1 LTPTADPVRRPSITR
16 RLASMLYECLLLFGI
31 LAALLVL
38 PHFLL
43 GALAHRLVTPIIVQ
57 AHAFIVLLVYCLWFW
72 SNGRQTLAMKTWRI
86 RLLTREGQSVRPA
99 QALLRYLLCWPS
111 IILGGIGILWALVDR
126 ERLFLHDR
134 LAGTQLVLS
143 GELAKQQP
151 PASG

>member
-1 LTPTADPVRRPSITR
+1 MTPTAAPVRRPSITR

-86 RLLTREGQSVRPA
+86 RLLTRDGQPVRPA

-111 IILGGIGILWALVDR
+111 IILGGVGILWALVDR

-143 GELAKQQP
+143 GELAKRLP
-151 PASG
+151 SG

>member
-1 LTPTADPVRRPSITR
+1 
-16 RLASMLYECLLLFGI
+16 MLYECLLLFGI

>member
-1 LTPTADPVRRPSITR
+1 
-16 RLASMLYECLLLFGI
+16 MLYESLLLFGI

>member
-1 LTPTADPVRRPSITR
+1 
-16 RLASMLYECLLLFGI
+16 MLYESLLLFGI

-86 RLLTREGQSVRPA
+86 RLLTRDGQPVRPA

-134 LAGTQLVLS
+134 LAGTQLVLN
-143 GELAKQQP
+143 GELAKRRP
-151 PASG
+151 TSG

>member
-1 LTPTADPVRRPSITR
+1 LTPTANSVGRPSITR

-86 RLLTREGQSVRPA
+86 RLLTRDGQPVRPA

-111 IILGGIGILWALVDR
+111 LILGGIGILWALVDR

-134 LAGTQLVLS
+134 LAGTQLVLN
-143 GELAKQQP
+143 GELAKRLP
-151 PASG
+151 TSG